1 MRVLVIVL
9 ALLAAAKIGTQEYLI
24 ASAKSE
30 IIIAAYKDRAL
41 GACKEAARAR
51 RMDVPQAQ
59 DGANAIRL
67 VIGKGS
73 LDVALWQVDS
83 ALWQTRYKSP
93 YLVFTLAEKPQ
104 RLYCEF
110 DITQGSASV
119 IRM

>member
-9 ALLAAAKIGTQEYLI
+9 ALLAAAKIGTQEYLS

-30 IIIAAYKDRAL
+30 IIIATYRERAL
-41 GACKEAARAR
+41 GACKEAAKSR
-51 RMDVPQAQ
+51 RMELQSLDGMRDV
-59 DGANAIRL
+59 RL

-73 LDVALWQVDS
+73 LDVALWQVDN
-83 ALWQTRYKSP
+83 ALWQARFKSP
-93 YLVFTLAEKPQ
+93 FLLFTLAEKPH
-104 RLYCEF
+104 RLLCEF